1 MPRFVA
7 QPPAARPE
15 PLHYTRQRPVVL
27 EQVEETTGEPAPR
40 SDPQNV
46 HDSCVAAATRAM
58 VRDMADASGTSKDDA
73 KDTARRIILDSQ
85 LSAEEKQQALDVVD
99 NLTSSTH
106 SRIGHSEVRALDL
119 VLGRISQITH
129 QPLQDNLRETL
140 VKQLAGCV
148 ERGHVVCSS
157 GKISRIV
164 ATLDGADLS
173 GVHSPVPMW
182 MVREEIGSKAA
193 QMRDTAEDSDTTKT
207 RFQQWVRDTYRAT
220 LGDDIVQPLVD
231 EFLLG
236 F

>member
-15 PLHYTRQRPVVL
+15 PLHYTLQRTPVV
-27 EQVEETTGEPAPR
+27 VEETTGEPVPR

-46 HDSCVAAATRAM
+46 HDSCVAAATKAM
-58 VRDMADASGTSKDDA
+58 VRDMADTYVTSKDDA
-73 KDTARRIILDSQ
+73 KDTARRIVLDSG
-85 LSAEEKQQALDVVD
+85 LSAEEKQRALDVVD
-99 NLTSSTH
+99 NLSSSTH

-119 VLGRISQITH
+119 VLERISQITH

-164 ATLDGADLS
+164 ATLDGADLP

-193 QMRDTAEDSDTTKT
+193 QMRDTAEDSDTTKI
-207 RFQQWVRDTYRAT
+207 RFQQWVRDTYRAA